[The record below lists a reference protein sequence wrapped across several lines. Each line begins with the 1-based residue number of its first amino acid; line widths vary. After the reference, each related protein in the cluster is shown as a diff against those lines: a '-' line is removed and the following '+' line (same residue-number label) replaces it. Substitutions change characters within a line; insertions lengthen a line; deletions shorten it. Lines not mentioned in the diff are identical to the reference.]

1 MCRLLAYAGP
11 PIFLDALL
19 VEPRSSLIAQ
29 SMAARR
35 AMTPVNGDGSGIGWY
50 AERPEP
56 GLYRSIVPAWSDAN
70 LVSLCRQIRSP
81 LFMAHVRAATSGEV
95 SMANCHPFTDG
106 RSLFTH
112 NGQIGDYTRLRRRI
126 DALIP
131 DELYHLRRGSTDSE
145 AIFLAACRAGLGK
158 DLARDLAKGSA
169 KDWAKGLTEG
179 LAEGLAEGAD
189 GRGDRGPHEGQ
200 AAGRAASPAST
211 AEAMAATLAEII
223 AIRDA
228 AAGMTGAG
236 MTGAGMTGAGGRAAT
251 GETGRQMGPRETG
264 RGTGASGTNGSFPGA
279 LGPTVAEAGESA
291 GRPGNGGPDGA
302 AAPGFCPAS
311 DTGAIRFAA
320 IHADGDRLTAYRWAD
335 DGRPPSL
342 FWRRIGGAMGM
353 GTVIASEP
361 SDDTEEDW
369 NLVPPSSM
377 LTAWPDGRM
386 TLAPFDPKPAVRQV
400 QWPAALGG

>member
-158 DLARDLAKGSA
+158 DPARDLAKDSA
-169 KDWAKGLTEG
+169 KDWAGGLTEG
-179 LAEGLAEGAD
+179 SD
-189 GRGDRGPHEGQ
+189 GRGDRGLHEGR
-200 AAGRAASPAST
+200 AGSPAST

-228 AAGMTGAG
+228 ATD
-236 MTGAGMTGAGGRAAT
+236 TTRAGMTGAGGRAAT
-251 GETGRQMGPRETG
+251 GETGRETGPTETG
-264 RGTGASGTNGSFPGA
+264 RGTGASGANGSFPQA
-279 LGPTVAEAGESA
+279 FGPTVAHAGEST
-291 GRPGNGGPDGA
+291 GRPGDGGPDGA
-302 AAPGFCPAS
+302 AAPGFCPGG

-320 IHADGDRLTAYRWAD
+320 IHADGERLTAYRWAD

-386 TLAPFDPKPAVRQV
+386 TLAPFDPKPAVRFDAR
-400 QWPAALGG
+400 PAARGIC